1 MIGAIPLLPLYA
13 CMCELLLRY
22 FQTTLKTAVYVQM
35 PHQLM
40 VFMKNIFDIHY
51 KNTMIQLEQIAACFS

>member
-51 KNTMIQLEQIAACFS
+51 KNTMI